1 MLAGDEGVVV
11 WKRKVFGRAV
21 EDVLVAT
28 AVKDDEV
35 GVDDHCWVPFVKTRD
50 QV

>member
-1 MLAGDEGVVV
+1 MVAGDKGVVA

-28 AVKDDEV
+28 AVEDDEV
-35 GVDDHCWVPFVKTRD
+35 GVDDHSWVPFVKTWD